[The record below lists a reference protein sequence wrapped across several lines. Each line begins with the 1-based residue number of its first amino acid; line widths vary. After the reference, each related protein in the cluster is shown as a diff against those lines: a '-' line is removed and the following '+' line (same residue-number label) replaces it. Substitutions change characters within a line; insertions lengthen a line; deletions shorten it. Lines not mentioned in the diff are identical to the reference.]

1 MRCLLLN
8 PRERITLAGA
18 IDVYAGVSTMSGL
31 TAQLRAN
38 ASRRRSVYIT
48 MTSAQVRYVLL
59 ALRAHERADDTGRHG
74 ALAGK
79 IAAAAVRS
87 QS

>member
-1 MRCLLLN
+1 MKALLLN
-8 PRERITLAGA
+8 PRERITLAGV
-18 IDVYAGVSTMSGL
+18 IDLYADGETMAGL

-38 ASRRRSVYIT
+38 ASRKRSVHIT
-48 MTSAQVRYVLL
+48 MTSAQVRHALM
-59 ALRAHERADDTGRHG
+59 ALRAHERVDGTGRHG

-79 IAAAAVRS
+79 IAATAVRS